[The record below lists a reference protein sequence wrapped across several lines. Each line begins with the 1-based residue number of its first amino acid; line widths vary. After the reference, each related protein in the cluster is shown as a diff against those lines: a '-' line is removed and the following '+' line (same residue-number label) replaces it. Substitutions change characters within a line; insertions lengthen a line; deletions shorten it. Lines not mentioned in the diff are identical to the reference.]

1 MAATM
6 TGGTIPAWLAS
17 GAGFSFKYVV
27 IYDAT
32 VSGDPLLAV
41 CDLNL
46 MGGNLT
52 AEDSDSVTILMSGVF
67 TLSGAT
73 TN

>member
-27 IYDAT
+27 IYDDT

-41 CDLNL
+41 CDLNVS
-46 MGGNLT
+46 GGNLT
-52 AEDSDSVTILMSGVF
+52 ANATDYVTILMSLF